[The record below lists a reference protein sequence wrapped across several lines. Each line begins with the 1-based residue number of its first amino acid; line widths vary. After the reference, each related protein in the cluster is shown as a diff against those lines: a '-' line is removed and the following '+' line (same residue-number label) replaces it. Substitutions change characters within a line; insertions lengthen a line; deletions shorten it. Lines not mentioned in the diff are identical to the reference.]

1 MQPAHNMFRQ
11 AWVGSASSPA
21 RPLFRWGGVVAL
33 VLVAS
38 LADRASA
45 EGIVFRHALDNQPI
59 EVKPRQGEV
68 VTDAVKTFLASGENP
83 YNGDEAAL
91 AAGRKLYQQWCQAC
105 HLADGG
111 GRIGPSLID
120 DTYNYPRTNT
130 DVGMFEVVYAGA
142 GGAMQPFGKRM
153 SQDDILKIMAYV
165 RTLKK

>member
-1 MQPAHNMFRQ
+1 MQSDRSTSRQ
-11 AWVGSASSPA
+11 GGAGSASSPA
-21 RPLFRWGGVVAL
+21 RPLFHRIGAVAL
-33 VLVAS
+33 A
-38 LADRASA
+38 LAAGLTGRASA
-45 EGIVFRHALDNQPI
+45 DGIVFRHALDNQPI

-68 VTDAVKTFLASGENP
+68 VTEAVKTFLASGENP
-83 YNGDEAAL
+83 YKGDEVAL
-91 AAGRKLYQQWCQAC
+91 SAGKKLYLQWCQGC
-105 HLADGG
+105 HLPDGT

-130 DVGMFEVVYAGA
+130 DVGMFEVIYAGA